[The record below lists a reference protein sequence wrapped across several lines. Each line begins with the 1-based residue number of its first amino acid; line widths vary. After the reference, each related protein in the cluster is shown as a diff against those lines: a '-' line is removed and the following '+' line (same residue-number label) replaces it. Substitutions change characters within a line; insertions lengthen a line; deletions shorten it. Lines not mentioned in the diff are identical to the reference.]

1 MYKSL
6 NKLVF
11 VITLS
16 SVISACGTLK
26 NVGKEIGQTTKK
38 VTTEI
43 GHTTRDVTKEIGHA
57 TRDAV
62 KKTAEVIK
70 EN

>member
-1 MYKSL
+1 MYKSI
-6 NKLVF
+6 NKFVF
-11 VITLS
+11 VVTV
-16 SVISACGTLK
+16 SVAISACGTLK

-38 VTTEI
+38 VTKEI

-62 KKTAEVIK
+62 KKTAKVIK

>member
-6 NKLVF
+6 NKIVF
-11 VITLS
+11 FITLS
-16 SVISACGTLK
+16 AVISACGTLK
-26 NVGKEIGQTTKK
+26 NVGNEIGQTTKK

-62 KKTAEVIK
+62 KKTAKVIK